1 MVRVERVRHD
11 SDDDWTTWTDGPDSN
26 PLNLETQI
34 NDQFVD
40 WGPYSADHHY
50 SHWITGDGNPI
61 NLRVLDGDPDTNAPD
76 PAMYG
81 DNTGPV
87 ADTGMPAIVF
97 EYALPTT

>member
-1 MVRVERVRHD
+1 LVRVERVRHD
-11 SDDDWTTWTDGPDSN
+11 SDDDWTTWTDGPDSS

-50 SHWITGDGNPI
+50 SYWITGDGNPI

-76 PAMYG
+76 PAGYG